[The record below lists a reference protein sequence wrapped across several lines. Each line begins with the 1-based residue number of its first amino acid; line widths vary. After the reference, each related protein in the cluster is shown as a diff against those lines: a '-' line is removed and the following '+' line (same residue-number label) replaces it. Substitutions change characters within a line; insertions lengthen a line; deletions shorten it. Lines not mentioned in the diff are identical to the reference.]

1 MGFVSSLA
9 LSHFRS
15 HQNTTLHLD
24 SRPIAIMG
32 ANGSGKTNI
41 LEAVSLLSPGRGLRR
56 AAAHSMMRYPENLG
70 WKITA
75 TTSTEDTVNEIVT
88 RSEGRARH
96 ETSKLMAK
104 I

>member
-41 LEAVSLLSPGRGLRR
+41 LEAVFSYRLVEAYGGRPR
-56 AAAHSMMRYPENLG
+56 
-70 WKITA
+70 
-75 TTSTEDTVNEIVT
+75 IV
-88 RSEGRARH
+88 
-96 ETSKLMAK
+96 
-104 I
+104 